1 MKRTILLA
9 AALCALLVAPVAR
22 AAVVMP
28 SFALPAAVGGQV
40 VASETYRGRAV
51 LITFFA
57 TWCPS
62 CLQEIPTLKQLQ
74 AKYGEMGFAVVA
86 LSVDEGGTAAVGRLV
101 EQAGITYPVL
111 MADSA
116 TTRDFGNVVA
126 VPTSFLVNRSGHVVK
141 KYPGPMVRTLLE
153 RDIAAVL

>member
-1 MKRTILLA
+1 MNRLLRA
-9 AALCALLVAPVAR
+9 TMALCLLLLPTAGR

-28 SFALPAAVGGQV
+28 PFALPAAVDGQV
-40 VASETYRGRAV
+40 VASEAFRGRAL

-62 CLQEIPTLKQLQ
+62 CLQEIPTLVQLH
-74 AKYGEMGFAVVA
+74 KKFGDRGFAIIA
-86 LSVDEGGTAAVGRLV
+86 LSIDEGGATAVARLV
-101 EQAGITYPVL
+101 ERAGITYPVL
-111 MADSA
+111 MANST

-141 KYPGPMVRTLLE
+141 KYPGPLPRALLE

>member
-86 LSVDEGGTAAVGRLV
+86 LSVDEGGAAAVARLV

-111 MADSA
+111 MADRG

-141 KYPGPMVRTLLE
+141 KYPGPMPRTLLE